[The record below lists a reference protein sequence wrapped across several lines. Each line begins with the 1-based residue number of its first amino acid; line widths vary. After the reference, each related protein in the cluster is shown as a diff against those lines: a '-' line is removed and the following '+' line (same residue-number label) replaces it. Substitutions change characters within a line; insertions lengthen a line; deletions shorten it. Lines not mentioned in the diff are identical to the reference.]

1 MMKLNS
7 ELRRQ
12 AADALAGNWRLAAI
26 ITLVYGAFTSGVSTS
41 AQYINPSIGIISILL
56 IPLHY
61 GFAILFLDL
70 LRGIKLDFGRL
81 FDGYKDFGRIL
92 GTGLLQGI
100 YTMLWTL
107 LLIVPGII
115 KSYSYAMTS
124 FILKDHPELQ
134 YDAAIN
140 KSMEMMSGYKMKLF
154 LMDLSFIGW
163 AILCCFTLGIGFLF
177 LSPYVEASHAAF
189 YEDLKKE
196 LYGDGEHI
204 EVISE

>member
-12 AADALAGNWRLAAI
+12 AADALAGNWGLAAI
-26 ITLVYGAFTSGVSTS
+26 ITLVYYALTSGVSTS

-70 LRGIKLDFGRL
+70 LRGTKLDFGRL

-100 YTMLWTL
+100 YTMLWML

-134 YDAAIN
+134 YDSAIN

-154 LMDLSFIGW
+154 LLDLSFIGW
-163 AILCCFTLGIGFLF
+163 GILRCFTLGIGFLF
-177 LSPYVEASHAAF
+177 LGPYMQASRAGF